1 MDATQTA
8 FSTAARHGA
17 ADDTT
22 PLLALHAVYARN
34 QDVVA
39 YDVSWKAADASEDR
53 RSDLSRLN
61 AQLMAGYS
69 SARQGPTSRV
79 VPTIL
84 RLTSDVLVEDLPE
97 LPRTHYIVDVS
108 WQTQTE
114 VELIDAVR
122 RLARQGY
129 RLSVS
134 GLTPGGD
141 TSAELLE
148 LVHMARL
155 DIARL
160 GLDQALRLQDQLRHH
175 SLDLL
180 ASNLQGREQFKT
192 CFEAGFHL
200 FSGDLFGKPVPIPG
214 RRIGN
219 HKVVLLH
226 LLAELQKTNASVG
239 NLEAIAIKAPELAY
253 RILRVVSS
261 ASVGLGR
268 PIETLS
274 QAIAMLGTE
283 QLRRWVVLF
292 LVDSEDN
299 RPLELTRVMLVRGRM
314 CELLAEILGRDM
326 TLGHFMAGLLSQLD
340 VLVDMPMAEL
350 LEQLP
355 LNTEI
360 RNALLERKGSA
371 GEILADVEHY
381 EAGRFDALKNLVPRS
396 YYEVAYRHSRV
407 WAEQAL
413 QALEGSR
420 QGG

>member
-8 FSTAARHGA
+8 FSAATTGVVAEDNH
-17 ADDTT
+17 T

-39 YDVSWKAADASEDR
+39 YDVSWEATDDSGDR
-53 RSDLSRLN
+53 NKGGLSRLN

-69 SARQGPTSRV
+69 ATRQGPANRV
-79 VPTIL
+79 VPTVL
-84 RLTSDVLVEDLPE
+84 KLTSDVLDEDLPE
-97 LPRTHYIVDVS
+97 LPRTHYIVEVA
-108 WQTQTE
+108 WQANAET
-114 VELIDAVR
+114 ELIHALR
-122 RLARQGY
+122 RLADQGY
-129 RLSVS
+129 RLSIS
-134 GLTPGGD
+134 GLAPGCNA
-141 TSAELLE
+141 SAELLG

-160 GLDQALRLQDQLRHH
+160 GLSNALQVKEELRHY

-180 ASNLQGREQFKT
+180 ASNLQGRDQFKT

-200 FSGDLFGKPVPIPG
+200 FSGDLFGKPVPTPG

-219 HKVVLLH
+219 NKVVLLQ

-268 PIETLS
+268 QIETLS

-340 VLVDMPMAEL
+340 VLVDMPMKEL
-350 LEQLP
+350 LEQVP

-360 RNALLERKGSA
+360 RNALLERKGSP
-371 GEILADVEHY
+371 GEILAEVEHY

-396 YYEVAYRHSRV
+396 YYEVAYRHSTV

-413 QALEGSR
+413 RALEGSL
-420 QGG
+420 

>member
-8 FSTAARHGA
+8 FSAATTGVVAEDNH
-17 ADDTT
+17 T

-39 YDVSWKAADASEDR
+39 YDVSWEATDDSGDR
-53 RSDLSRLN
+53 NKGGLSRLN

-69 SARQGPTSRV
+69 ATRQGPANRV
-79 VPTIL
+79 VPTVL
-84 RLTSDVLVEDLPE
+84 KLTSDVLDEDLPE
-97 LPRTHYIVDVS
+97 LPRTHYIVEVA
-108 WQTQTE
+108 WQANAET
-114 VELIDAVR
+114 
-122 RLARQGY
+122 
-129 RLSVS
+129 
-134 GLTPGGD
+134 
-141 TSAELLE
+141 ELLG

-160 GLDQALRLQDQLRHH
+160 GLSNALQVKEELRHY

-180 ASNLQGREQFKT
+180 ASNLQGRDQFKT

-200 FSGDLFGKPVPIPG
+200 FSGDLFGKPVPTPG

-219 HKVVLLH
+219 NKVVLLQ

-268 PIETLS
+268 QIETLS

-340 VLVDMPMAEL
+340 VLVDMPMKEL
-350 LEQLP
+350 LEQVP

-360 RNALLERKGSA
+360 RNALLERKGSP
-371 GEILADVEHY
+371 GEILAEVEHY

-396 YYEVAYRHSRV
+396 YYEVAYRHSTV

-413 QALEGSR
+413 RALEGSL
-420 QGG
+420 

>member
-8 FSTAARHGA
+8 FSAATTGVVAEDNH
-17 ADDTT
+17 T

-39 YDVSWKAADASEDR
+39 YDVSWEATDDSGDR
-53 RSDLSRLN
+53 NKGGLSRLN

-69 SARQGPTSRV
+69 ATRQGPANRV
-79 VPTIL
+79 VPTVL
-84 RLTSDVLVEDLPE
+84 KLTSDVLDEDLPE
-97 LPRTHYIVDVS
+97 LPRTHYIVEVA
-108 WQTQTE
+108 WQAHAET
-114 VELIDAVR
+114 ELIHALR
-122 RLARQGY
+122 RLAGQGY
-129 RLSVS
+129 RLSIS
-134 GLTPGGD
+134 GLAPGCNA
-141 TSAELLE
+141 SAELLG

-160 GLDQALRLQDQLRHH
+160 GLSNALQVKEELRHY

-180 ASNLQGREQFKT
+180 ASNLQGRDQFKT

-200 FSGDLFGKPVPIPG
+200 FSGDLFGKPVPTPG

-219 HKVVLLH
+219 NKVVLLQ

-268 PIETLS
+268 QIETLS

-340 VLVDMPMAEL
+340 VLVDMPMKEL
-350 LEQLP
+350 LEQVP

-360 RNALLERKGSA
+360 RNALLERKGSP
-371 GEILADVEHY
+371 GEILAEVEHY

-396 YYEVAYRHSRV
+396 YYEVAYRHSTV

-413 QALEGSR
+413 RALEGSR
-420 QGG
+420 